1 MSNGSLNPIDIARA
15 EEQLRQERET
25 FDQQKRHDN
34 HWFALQLTM
43 GYSSIIL
50 LAAILAVSSWI
61 IFHADA
67 FSPTVVKSAG
77 GALFA
82 DALGLIVSV
91 WRVAIK
97 PNGFGKLTPVTKA
110 KAVQVP
116 KPAGK

>member
-1 MSNGSLNPIDIARA
+1 MSNDNLNPIEIARA

-25 FDQQKRHDN
+25 FDQQKQHDN
-34 HWFALQLTM
+34 LWFALQLSM

-50 LAAILAVSSWI
+50 LAAILMVSSWI

-67 FSPTVVKSAG
+67 FSPTVIKSAG
-77 GALFA
+77 AAIFV

-91 WRVAIK
+91 WRVALK
-97 PNGFGKLTPVTKA
+97 PNGFGKLAPVTKVKGLQA
-110 KAVQVP
+110 A